1 MAKVNIAKI
10 LVPKACTR
18 VLHEDDTVR
27 QGLETMAFHGFSSIP
42 VLDNEEKYIGCVTE
56 GDFLR
61 HVLAKGNTEM
71 HYHEQYR
78 VGDLVR
84 KDFYRALPITADTE
98 LVIQTIRNQNFVP
111 IVDDRNVLCGLLTR
125 KGVIEELAEIEE

>member
-27 QGLETMAFHGFSSIP
+27 QGLETMAFHGFTTIP
-42 VLDNEEKYIGCVTE
+42 VLDRDERYIGSVTE

-61 HVLAKGNTEM
+61 HLLAKGNTEM
-71 HYHEQYR
+71 HYHEQFR
-78 VGDLVR
+78 VGDIIR
-84 KDFYRALPITADTE
+84 KDFYKSLPITADTDS
-98 LVIQTIRNQNFVP
+98 VIQIIRFQNYIP

-125 KGVIEELAEIEE
+125 KGVIEELAEIDA

>member
-27 QGLETMAFHGFSSIP
+27 QGLETMAFHGFTTIP
-42 VLDNEEKYIGCVTE
+42 VLDKEERYIGSVTE

-61 HVLAKGNTEM
+61 HLLAKGNTEM
-71 HYHEQYR
+71 HYHEQFR
-78 VGDLVR
+78 VGDIIR
-84 KDFYRALPITADTE
+84 KDFYRSLPITANTD
-98 LVIQTIRNQNFVP
+98 LVIQIIRFQNYIP
-111 IVDDRNVLCGLLTR
+111 IVDDRDVLCGLLTR
-125 KGVIEELAEIEE
+125 KGVIEELAEIEA

>member
-1 MAKVNIAKI
+1 MGKVNIAKI

-27 QGLETMAFHGFSSIP
+27 QGLETMAFHGFTTIP
-42 VLDNEEKYIGCVTE
+42 GTE

-61 HVLAKGNTEM
+61 HLLAKGNTEM
-71 HYHEQYR
+71 HYHEQFR
-78 VGDLVR
+78 VGDIIR
-84 KDFYRALPITADTE
+84 KDFYRSLPITADTD
-98 LVIQTIRNQNFVP
+98 LVIQIIRFQNYIP

-125 KGVIEELAEIEE
+125 KGVIEELAEIEA

>member
-27 QGLETMAFHGFSSIP
+27 QGLETMAFHGFTTIP
-42 VLDNEEKYIGCVTE
+42 VLDKDERYIGSVTE

-61 HVLAKGNTEM
+61 HLLAKGNTEM
-71 HYHEQYR
+71 HYHEQFR
-78 VGDLVR
+78 VGDIIR
-84 KDFYRALPITADTE
+84 KDFYKSLPITADTDS
-98 LVIQTIRNQNFVP
+98 VIQIIRFQNYIP

-125 KGVIEELAEIEE
+125 KGVIEELAEIDV

>member
-27 QGLETMAFHGFSSIP
+27 QGLETMAFHGFTTIP
-42 VLDNEEKYIGCVTE
+42 VLDKDERYIGSVTE

-61 HVLAKGNTEM
+61 HLLAKGNTEM
-71 HYHEQYR
+71 HYHEQFR
-78 VGDLVR
+78 VGDIIR
-84 KDFYRALPITADTE
+84 KDFYKSLPITADTDS
-98 LVIQTIRNQNFVP
+98 VIQIIRFQNYIP

-125 KGVIEELAEIEE
+125 KGVIEELAEIDA